1 MSSSTSSSCCKT
13 TKAVLLAAG
22 ALAVAGLAYKCIV
35 CKSCCGKKNNKTD
48 KNTSSTSKKPKLDA
62 IVISGPS
69 GVGKGTLINKLRAA
83 YPDQFG
89 FSVSHTTRAPRA
101 GEVDGK
107 DYHFTT
113 RDAMLAAIERGEFLE
128 SCDVHGSI
136 YGTSK
141 AALQAVRQDGKIAI
155 IEMDV
160 QGAKKLKLQ
169 QGALRFHYLFVTA
182 PLEELEK
189 RIVKRGADNAEKVKI
204 RLETARNE
212 FAFLQQNPKFF
223 DTVMQND
230 DLEQSYAKLVSLLRA
245 EGAEI

>member
-1 MSSSTSSSCCKT
+1 MSSSTSSSTCCKT
-13 TKAVLLAAG
+13 TKTLLIAAG
-22 ALAVAGLAYKCIV
+22 ALAAAGLVCKLFF
-35 CKSCCGKKNNKTD
+35 CKSCPG
-48 KNTSSTSKKPKLDA
+48 SSKKSTTTTAPTTTKKKIDA

-83 YPDQFG
+83 YPSQFG

-113 RDAMLAAIERGEFLE
+113 RDQMLAAIERGEFLE

-141 AALQAVRQDGKIAI
+141 AALQAVRDEGKIAI

-169 QGALRFHYLFVTA
+169 QGNLHFHYLFVTA

-189 RIVKRGADNAEKVKI
+189 RIVKRGADGPEKVQI
-204 RLETARNE
+204 RLATARSE
-212 FAFLQQNPKFF
+212 FAFLQENPTFF
-223 DTVMQND
+223 NTVMQND
-230 DLEQSYAKLVSLLRA
+230 DLEASYAKLVNLLRS
-245 EGAEI
+245 EGASI